1 MEGDWPSVDPVTL
14 LVFQR
19 LFRTPLSLQAA
30 FADDADCTSLVK
42 ALFPDMVDE
51 AVRNLTAAMMVWQS
65 NNVPALT
72 VTVTNSFRWPLQ
84 IATWEFS

>member
-1 MEGDWPSVDPVTL
+1 MEGDWPGLDPVTL

-19 LFRTPLSLQAA
+19 LFKTPLSLQAA
-30 FADDADCTSLVK
+30 FDDDADCTSLVK

-65 NNVPALT
+65 NNVPAFKL
-72 VTVTNSFRWPLQ
+72 
-84 IATWEFS
+84 